1 MSDNLS
7 LLEAI
12 HALKHLPRKG
22 WVEHGLDAG
31 KVESV
36 GSHAFGTAALAV
48 ILKETGYLPKNVPL
62 ERVLVLA
69 LFHDIVESLTGDIT
83 PASKVTPEKKASLE
97 LDAARKL
104 LGGIPGMA
112 AVQHDLEAFIATPG
126 KGSTDPV
133 HSIVKQLDKLDMMI
147 QSLFYEQSTGK
158 PLSDFNNDPGKYLVD
173 KKLLA
178 FFDSIL
184 KRICLE

>member
-1 MSDNLS
+1 MSIYLP

-12 HALKHLPRKG
+12 NALKHLPRKG

-48 ILKETGYLPKNVPL
+48 ILKESGYLPKDVPL
-62 ERVLVLA
+62 ERLLVLS

-83 PASKVTPEKKASLE
+83 PASNVPPEKKTSLE

-104 LGGIPGMA
+104 LSGIPSMGF
-112 AVQHDLEAFIATPG
+112 VQHDLEEFIKAPG
-126 KGSTDPV
+126 KGSNDAV
-133 HSIVKQLDKLDMMI
+133 YGLVKQIDKLDMMI

-158 PLSDFNNDPGKYLVD
+158 TLSDFNMDPGKYVSD
-173 KKLLA
+173 EKLLA
-178 FFDSIL
+178 FFNLML
-184 KRICLE
+184 KQICLE